1 MPILKDWFGYAIPF
15 ISFSV
20 FGISS
25 PRDWNEQNASKKDSD
40 TSAATSGAR
49 DKRCGLLVVS
59 SAYNILTILSFR
71 RDQEDAGKFVITSF
85 ISLRALTTPSAELP
99 ARATFRSTSSQPSQ
113 MGNFKHQSIRSSERE
128 KDKDADRD
136 RERDL
141 RDKEGQERI
150 RSVSP

>member
-1 MPILKDWFGYAIPF
+1 
-15 ISFSV
+15 
-20 FGISS
+20 
-25 PRDWNEQNASKKDSD
+25 
-40 TSAATSGAR
+40 
-49 DKRCGLLVVS
+49 
-59 SAYNILTILSFR
+59 
-71 RDQEDAGKFVITSF
+71 
-85 ISLRALTTPSAELP
+85 
-99 ARATFRSTSSQPSQ
+99 